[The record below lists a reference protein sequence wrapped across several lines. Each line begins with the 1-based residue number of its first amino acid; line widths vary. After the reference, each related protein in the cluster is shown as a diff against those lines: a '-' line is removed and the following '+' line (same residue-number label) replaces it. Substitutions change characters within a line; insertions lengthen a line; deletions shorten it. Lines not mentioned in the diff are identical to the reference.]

1 MSQTVGRASASV
13 SAVIG
18 SLAMWPRL
26 CFLCPNIGER
36 KRKTLDPMR
45 SDPIC
50 WIKIK
55 HLDMRLMGIL
65 VSHPSPALVLSLT
78 ASVNA
83 GYVSCAEDL
92 SV

>member
-1 MSQTVGRASASV
+1 
-13 SAVIG
+13 
-18 SLAMWPRL
+18 
-26 CFLCPNIGER
+26 
-36 KRKTLDPMR
+36 MR

-92 SV
+92 SVWCVAPIWSEKQLHCIHEPGR